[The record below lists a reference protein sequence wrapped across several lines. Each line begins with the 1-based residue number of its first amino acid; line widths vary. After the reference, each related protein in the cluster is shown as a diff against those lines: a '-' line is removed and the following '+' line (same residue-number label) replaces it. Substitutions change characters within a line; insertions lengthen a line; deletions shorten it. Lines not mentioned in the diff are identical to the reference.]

1 MQPPPTGTSDHSAD
15 PGLLTQLSVP
25 ARWLILIALSLLLS
39 TALQRAHLPGSLL
52 LGPMVAAIL
61 VATNGARL
69 SIPRIPYIAAHSLLG
84 CVIARSLDAS
94 ILSTFAAD
102 WPIFL
107 TIVLAV
113 IGASSVMGYLMARS
127 RTLPGTTA
135 IWGTSAG
142 AASAMM
148 LMAEAHGGDV
158 RLVAFMQY
166 LRVVCVASA
175 ASLVAALVFHAKG
188 GAAHEI
194 VWFPAVQWL
203 ELAKTLTVSFAASA
217 VGARLNIPAGTMLL
231 PLIATAALHA
241 AGLITIDL
249 PPWLLAIGYATLGW
263 KIGLSFTRRI
273 LRHAA
278 HALPQILASIIVL
291 MVFCGGLAA
300 LLTFQFGI
308 DPLTAYLATS
318 PGGLDS
324 VAIIAASTPVDLSFV
339 MALQT
344 ARLFLV
350 LLLGGPISK
359 FVARRVM
366 T

>member
-1 MQPPPTGTSDHSAD
+1 MSPSPSGSTEHTPD
-15 PGLLTQLSVP
+15 PGLLTRLPVP
-25 ARWLILIALSLLLS
+25 VRWLILLVLSFLLS
-39 TALQRAHLPGSLL
+39 AALQRLHLPGSLL

-61 VATNGARL
+61 AATNGARL
-69 SIPRIPYIAAHSLLG
+69 AVPRIPYIAAHSLLG
-84 CVIARSLDAS
+84 CVIARSLDGE
-94 ILSTFAAD
+94 ILQTFAAD

-107 TIVLAV
+107 AIVLAV
-113 IGASSVMGYLMARS
+113 IGASSVMGYLMARAG
-127 RTLPGTTA
+127 TLPGTTA
-135 IWGTSAG
+135 VWGTSAG

-166 LRVVCVASA
+166 LRVACVASA
-175 ASLVAALVFHAKG
+175 ASLVAALVFQAKG
-188 GAAHEI
+188 GAAHET
-194 VWFPAVQWL
+194 VWFPAVDVI
-203 ELAKTLTVSFAASA
+203 ELSKTLAVSFAASA
-217 VGARLNIPAGTMLL
+217 VGAKLKIPAGTMLL
-231 PLIATAALHA
+231 PLIATAVLHT
-241 AGLITIDL
+241 AGWLTIDL
-249 PPWLLAIGYATLGW
+249 PPWLLALGYGILGW

-278 HALPQILASIIVL
+278 HALPQVLGSIIVL
-291 MVFCGGLAA
+291 MVFCAGLAA
-300 LLTFQFGI
+300 LLTYQFGI

-339 MALQT
+339 MGLQT

-359 FVARRVM
+359 FVARRIER
-366 T
+366 

>member
-1 MQPPPTGTSDHSAD
+1 MQPSSSGFSDHTPD
-15 PGLLTQLSVP
+15 PGLLTQLPVP
-25 ARWLILIALSLLLS
+25 LRWLLLLALSLLLS
-39 TALQRAHLPGSLL
+39 ALLQLVHLPGSLL
-52 LGPMVAAIL
+52 LGPMVAAIV

-69 SIPRIPYIAAHSLLG
+69 SVHRMPYIGAHSLLG
-84 CVIARSLDAS
+84 CVIARSLDVG
-94 ILSTFAAD
+94 ILQTFAAD

-107 TIVLAV
+107 AIVLAV
-113 IGASSVMGYLMARS
+113 IGASSLMGYLMARS
-127 RTLPGTTA
+127 GSLPGTTA
-135 IWGTSAG
+135 VWGTSAG

-175 ASLVAALVFHAKG
+175 ASLVAALFFQVRG
-188 GAAHEI
+188 GPVHEI
-194 VWFPAVQWL
+194 VWFPPVDWI
-203 ELAKTLTVSFAASA
+203 ELAKTLAVSFAASA
-217 VGARLNIPAGTMLL
+217 VGARLKIPAGTMLL

-241 AGLITIDL
+241 AGWITIDL

-273 LRHAA
+273 MRHAA
-278 HALPQILASIIVL
+278 HALPQILASIVVL
-291 MVFCGGLAA
+291 IVFCAGLAA
-300 LLTFQFGI
+300 LLTYQFGI

-324 VAIIAASTPVDLSFV
+324 VAIIATSTPVDLSFV

-359 FVARRVM
+359 FVARRIER
-366 T
+366 